1 MKLIL
6 KYPVLA
12 FLFIVFLFFG
22 ILQCKKNEIPPVNSL
37 TDVKNEILKNNNDF
51 LQQTNHLIDLVSHNA
66 TEKTLQE
73 KFGNLRKTYKKM
85 EWAVEYF
92 LPHSARFINGAA
104 LPEIEMSEHT
114 EIEPEGLQALD
125 ELLYPYEPSNKDE
138 VIRLLKKL
146 LNKSNTIKTNFLAIS
161 IGKDQVFDALRQEVF
176 RISSL
181 GIAGF
186 DTPISGTFLQEMP
199 YAMESVKKVLSQIST
214 EKSKHNSYTTLS
226 TQIDAAINVLKQN
239 SDKITFNYAM
249 FIPSYLNKISETLLQ
264 FRKEERI
271 PEVEVTTVLRK
282 NAATFYS
289 KNAFDANAFTA
300 GKEYTMTP
308 QKTELGKELFYDPIL
323 SNNSTRSC
331 STCHVAEKAFTDGK
345 EKSMSLQNVA
355 LVRNTPSLNYS
366 AFQHGQ
372 FWDMRKDDLER
383 QSSDV
388 ITNKEE
394 MHGDLNVI
402 IAKINNNKKYNSD
415 FKRIF
420 GSQKAQVWQLQNV
433 LATYI
438 RSLATFSSD
447 FDEYMRGNNNAM
459 SERQKKGFNLFMGKA
474 QCAICHFLPL
484 FNGTVPPDYKKT
496 EQEVLGVAENFSN
509 KKLDRD
515 PGRGKFHETVA
526 FLQNSF
532 KTPTLRN
539 INKTG
544 PYMHNGGYKTLKQVM
559 EFYNKGGGVGF
570 GFKIENQTLSDT
582 PLHLTDTEMDDVI
595 EFLKALDDK
604 K

>member
-22 ILQCKKNEIPPVNSL
+22 ILQCKKNEIPPVDSL

-114 EIEPEGLQALD
+114 EIEPEGLQALE
-125 ELLYPYEPSNKDE
+125 ELLYPYESSNKDE
-138 VIRLLKKL
+138 IIRLLKKL

-186 DTPISGTFLQEMP
+186 DTPISGAFLQEMP

-214 EKSKHNSYTTLS
+214 EKSKNNSYTTLS

-239 SDKITFNYAM
+239 SDKITFNYAV

-372 FWDMRKDDLER
+372 FWDMRKDDLEG

-509 KKLDRD
+509 KKLDSD

-539 INKTG
+539 INKTA

-604 K
+604 N

>member
-559 EFYNKGGGVGF
+559 EFYNKGGGAGF

>member
-51 LQQTNHLIDLVSHNA
+51 LQQTNNLIDLVSHNA

-114 EIEPEGLQALD
+114 EIEPEGLQALE

-239 SDKITFNYAM
+239 SDKITFNYVV

-515 PGRGKFHETVA
+515 PGRGKFHETVV

-539 INKTG
+539 INKTA

-582 PLHLTDTEMDDVI
+582 PLNLTNTEMDDII

>member
-6 KYPVLA
+6 KYPLLV

-51 LQQTNHLIDLVSHNA
+51 LQQTNNLIDLVSHNA

-114 EIEPEGLQALD
+114 EIEPEGLQALE

-186 DTPISGTFLQEMP
+186 DTPISGAFLQEMP

-239 SDKITFNYAM
+239 SDKITFNYVV

>member
-22 ILQCKKNEIPPVNSL
+22 ILQCKKNEIPPVDSL

-51 LQQTNHLIDLVSHNA
+51 LQQTNNFIDLVSHNA

-114 EIEPEGLQALD
+114 EIEPEGLQALE

-186 DTPISGTFLQEMP
+186 DTPISGTFLKEMP

-226 TQIDAAINVLKQN
+226 TQIDVAINVLKKN
-239 SDKITFNYAM
+239 SDKITFNYAV

-264 FRKEERI
+264 FRKEEHI

-289 KNAFDANAFTA
+289 KNAFDTNAFTA

-372 FWDMRKDDLER
+372 FWDMRKDDLEG

-415 FKRIF
+415 FKKIF

-539 INKTG
+539 INKTA

-604 K
+604 N

>member
-114 EIEPEGLQALD
+114 EIEPEGLQALE
-125 ELLYPYEPSNKDE
+125 ELLYPYEPSNKAE

-199 YAMESVKKVLSQIST
+199 YAMQSVKKVLSQIST
-214 EKSKHNSYTTLS
+214 GKSKNNSYTTLS

-239 SDKITFNYAM
+239 SDKITFNYAV

-559 EFYNKGGGVGF
+559 EFYNEGGGVGF